1 MKNTTDTNNLS
12 TTNTQSTMYSFDLQ
26 KAILALKNKK
36 LGSRAIA
43 AELNSSKSGVN
54 AFYSR
59 YMKTQVQ
66 ESLKRYCFIDIETLP
81 DIAVTFKR
89 FKANLGQDN
98 ILKDGGTIVSISWR
112 WMGDKTAQGMA
123 LTPQEAIDGDDSRLC
138 AVLYSLIEQSD
149 VLLGHNI
156 DNFDLPMIKSRLLIN
171 KFQPPKKIKTIDT
184 LKIARQMRFPSN
196 RLGSLGVIL
205 GEGDKASH
213 SGINTWIGCMAGNQ
227 DSLDEMLAYN
237 LEDVDLLYRVYMRLR
252 AFDTRPLN
260 SALFI
265 QDETPRCPVCGSE
278 DVHETLNSVFTPTCE
293 YQEVE
298 CGSCGSRS
306 RGKVVLS
313 TKTKRKSL
321 LAN

>member
-1 MKNTTDTNNLS
+1 MKHTPEITQKIIDLKNTGFKS
-12 TTNTQSTMYSFDLQ
+12 RYIG
-26 KAILALKNKK
+26 KA
-36 LGSRAIA
+36 LGV
-43 AELNSSKSGVN
+43 SKSSVN
-54 AFYSR
+54 YVFNR
-59 YMKTQVQ
+59 YMKTQVPVE
-66 ESLKRYCFIDIETLP
+66 ESLKLYCFIDVETSP

-112 WMGDKTAQGMA
+112 WMSDPQAQGIA
-123 LTPQEAIDGDDSRLC
+123 LTPQEAIDGNDSRLC
-138 AVLYSLIEQSD
+138 AVLYALIEKAS
-149 VLLGHNI
+149 VLIGHNI

-171 KFQPPKKIKTIDT
+171 KFAPPKKIKTIDT

-213 SGINTWIGCMAGNQ
+213 SGISTWIGCLAGNE
-227 DSLDEMLAYN
+227 DSLAEMLAYN

-260 SALFI
+260 SALFVA
-265 QDETPRCPVCGSE
+265 DETPRCPVCGSD
-278 DVHETLNSVFTPTCE
+278 DVHETLNSVYTPSCE

-298 CGSCGSRS
+298 CKNCGTRS
-306 RGKVVLS
+306 RGKVLIN
-313 TKTKRKSL
+313 TRTKRSSL